1 MWHVFIDI
9 VQDVASKGLGLVYD
23 SGDEESRSRLVNQL
37 LDQLA
42 SGRRSVAQV
51 TSDTRLF
58 EEGELGKA
66 PTG

>member
-1 MWHVFIDI
+1 
-9 VQDVASKGLGLVYD
+9 LGLVYD

-42 SGRRSVAQV
+42 SGRRGVAQV
-51 TSDTRLF
+51 TSDTKIF

>member
-1 MWHVFIDI
+1 M
-9 VQDVASKGLGLVYD
+9 VYD
-23 SGDEESRSRLVNQL
+23 CGDEDSRSRLVNQL

-51 TSDTRLF
+51 MSDTKLF
-58 EEGELGKA
+58 EEGALGKA